1 MIELKVIET
10 PAVELDVVMSTGAVI
25 DNQDKTVVPSE
36 NQQTVTADAGYSGLG
51 TVTVEAISADYVGSD
66 VPRKDSSDLTAAGDT
81 VTVPSG
87 YYESNATKAVAAG
100 TEGTPTATKG
110 TVFGHAVSVTPSV
123 TNAAG
128 YISGGTKT
136 GSAVSVAASELVSG
150 TKTITANG
158 TEDVTN
164 YASVA
169 VSVPNTY
176 TAGDEGKVVSNGEL
190 VAQTS
195 DTVTANDTYNT
206 TLINSLTVNVAS
218 GNPQASKTA
227 TITAQGETVTP
238 DVGYDSME
246 EVTVD
251 FDPSLAAFPA
261 GAVRTDRS
269 GSLADSILRSRT
281 GITSFSAPN
290 ITGLNS
296 RCFAGCS
303 NMESCYLPKAS
314 MAAGTG
320 QETFKGCTKLEYIVL
335 PKNTQTMNNEFARG
349 CTALKAVDIGGG
361 DFGQNN
367 GFYGC
372 SNLKMIVL
380 RKTSGN
386 IALSQLS
393 WLTGTPFANGGSGGT
408 IYVPASRLSNY
419 QSATNW
425 STVIDYTNNQIKT
438 IESTHTDPDAPI
450 DLTLYYADGTPIP
463 T

>member
-1 MIELKVIET
+1 MIELEVIGTE
-10 PAVELDVVMSTGAVI
+10 PVELDVIMSSGI
-25 DNQDKTVVPSE
+25 QIENQNKTVTPTESE
-36 NQQTVTADAGYSGLG
+36 QSVTADPGYTGLG
-51 TVTVEAISADYVGSD
+51 IVTVEGIDPEYVGSD
-66 VPRKDSSDLTAAGDT
+66 IPRRSSADLTASGAS
-81 VTVPSG
+81 VSVPAG
-87 YYESNATKAVAAG
+87 YYENSAG
-100 TEGTPTATKG
+100 TSVSSGNVGTPTATKG
-110 TVFGHAVSVTPSV
+110 TVSGHAISVTPSV
-123 TNAAG
+123 TSSAG
-128 YISGGTKT
+128 YITGGTKT

-150 TKTITANG
+150 TKSISANG

-164 YASVA
+164 YASV
-169 VSVPNTY
+169 S
-176 TAGDEGKVVSNGEL
+176 
-190 VAQTS
+190 
-195 DTVTANDTYNT
+195 
-206 TLINSLTVNVAS
+206 VNVAS
-218 GNPQASKTA
+218 GTPQASKTA

-251 FDPSLAAFPA
+251 FDPTLAAFPA
-261 GAVRTDRS
+261 GAVITDRS

-290 ITGLNS
+290 ITGFNS

-303 NMESCYLPKAS
+303 NMVSCYLPKAS

-320 QETFKGCTKLEYIVL
+320 QETFKGCSNLEYIIL
-335 PKNTQTMNNEFARG
+335 PKNIQTLNNEFARG
-349 CTALKAVDIGGG
+349 CTALKGVDIGGG

-372 SNLKMIVL
+372 SNLKMMVL

-386 IALSQLS
+386 IQLSQLS
-393 WLTGTPFANGGSGGT
+393 WVTGTPFANGGSGGT

-419 QSATNW
+419 QNATNW
-425 STVIDYTNNQIKT
+425 STVIGYTNNQIKT

-450 DLTLYYADGTPIP
+450 DLTLYYADGTLIP